1 MLADMEYGTM
11 PSVSRT
17 YAGFQLERSGALE
30 ILTLDRPDRLNAI
43 DPAMALDLTRYFRE
57 KRDDDQVR
65 VIVMRGAGRAFCAGV
80 DLKASS
86 EAAPD
91 QRFGNAGVRAELSI
105 QSANRE
111 FILEMRRCP
120 QPIIA
125 QLHGAVCG
133 AGFALALAADIRIA
147 ASGARMNCAFVNV
160 GLGGCDI
167 GVSYLLPRLVG
178 VSVASLLIL
187 TGEFID
193 AERAYALGLLSRLVE
208 DADGLDEAG
217 RTMADCLLKVA
228 PIALRLSKEALRHA
242 VDATS
247 IEAVIAMEDRNQ
259 VLCARTEDFHEA
271 MAAFFDRRPAIWRD
285 A

>member
-1 MLADMEYGTM
+1 M
-11 PSVSRT
+11 PNVGRT
-17 YAGFQLERSGALE
+17 YAGFRLERSGALE
-30 ILTLDRPDRLNAI
+30 ILTLDRPNRLNAI
-43 DPAMALDLTRYFRE
+43 DPAMARDLTRYFRE

-65 VIVMRGAGRAFCAGV
+65 VIVMRGTGRAFCAGV
-80 DLKASS
+80 DLKASI

-91 QRFGNAGVRAELSI
+91 QRFGNAGVRTELAI

-120 QPIIA
+120 QPIVA

-147 ASGARMNCAFVNV
+147 ARDALMNCAFVNV

-178 VSVASLLIL
+178 ASVASLLIL
-187 TGEFID
+187 TGEFIE
-193 AERAYALGLLSRLVE
+193 AERAHALGLVSRLVE
-208 DADGLDEAG
+208 DADGLDAAG
-217 RTMADCLLKVA
+217 RAMAESLLKVA

-242 VDATS
+242 IDATS
-247 IEAVIAMEDRNQ
+247 IEAVVAMEDRNQ

-271 MAAFFDRRPAIWRD
+271 MAAFFERRPAIWR
-285 A
+285 AA